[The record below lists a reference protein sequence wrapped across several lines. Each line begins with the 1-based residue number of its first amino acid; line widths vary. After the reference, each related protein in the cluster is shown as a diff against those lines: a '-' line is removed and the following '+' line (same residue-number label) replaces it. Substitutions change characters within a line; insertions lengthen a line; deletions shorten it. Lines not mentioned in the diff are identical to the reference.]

1 MQVKRVNAHV
11 STSQDAFPGSQSA
24 PICLVVGDSHL
35 LARPILIGFSF
46 KKIRPIHRD
55 VLRGIFRNEHDSYK
69 FRRHR
74 YRRFTHG

>member
-24 PICLVVGDSHL
+24 PICLVVSDSHL
-35 LARPILIGFSF
+35 LAGFSF
-46 KKIRPIHRD
+46 KRIRPIHRD